1 MTAGSAPATTEAD
14 EYDAF
19 IEATLAQI
27 VQGFKD
33 DGPVEK
39 RQKLAGLMENK
50 VLHTSLS
57 AGQRA
62 LCSRFLLGV
71 ASDGDYLQTGMA
83 PLWSTAP
90 RAKDG
95 KHVGL
100 ELSPPGL
107 YAPDAVDGIRAG
119 LVRALKRKNVA
130 MAHGAATD
138 LAAFVPALRL
148 LLSSP
153 TLMKDVAPEA
163 EDQKRVRALLDYN
176 WAEATPDKQGLK
188 DLRKELLALLNAL
201 YKRLEGADKRGGG
214 AKAGIAQLILDAV
227 EAQAKALQTAETKQQ
242 ESDASIE
249 RLHAELDS
257 LRVGSADA
265 QAELERLRALVKDPN
280 SPRTEELREEV
291 AVLRQT
297 LEEDEQRHQQ
307 EEQATAEA
315 NTFEKQLFDVIL
327 EEYLNDTSP
336 LSETTRESRA
346 QVLAEHFAR
355 LALVGQAMATINA
368 YNVVTFLTDIALVAG
383 ATDARVEASDNS
395 KEPLTAS
402 ICKNMTE
409 HWLSRGFFKASQGS
423 AQYNLLCRNLVAW
436 KLYQEDTSKK
446 TRLLVLPRVRRDD
459 GTFLYFVPLVDS
471 LAKELEDQ
479 RTRRDVLERDTV
491 MQNVGNI
498 LNSWYSLPKTTEWK
512 RGTEGDFTYLYAEV
526 VDSDGA
532 QKTSYE
538 MFKRLLAM
546 AMGAGS
552 MVKAGA
558 VLGAKGAAKGVVK
571 SQVSKVVVRQARAYF
586 GLDEEWYV
594 GQLAAGL
601 DLLANNWVVEQM
613 RRVRN
618 GNGSLLPGLRLPGTD
633 AINSALAFRC
643 YTIYTE
649 GNASVRTSDLND
661 VSAMATSPVRGFA
674 FQSSALATQAAT
686 DPYAAD
692 LLAGVLKLDTD
703 SPFLKLDNQLLY
715 EDTPRDCVLYEVAR
729 DTMPVFAT
737 HMLAKMAR
745 FDGGLRQGIAERL
758 HKVLFLSAMDE
769 IAGFDVPGGLV
780 SVTKD
785 ETCVVALV
793 VGATVHVDAPRR
805 TWLIANVTKNYTTD
819 AWEAAQRTRIRSLM
833 QHTVRGPFDNAPISL
848 THTLDRFVAAN
859 PLYNNVLVHMRLRVD
874 YLVVPLEGMLNLKAT
889 KGYAP
894 GVGSVPRLTDLLV
907 SDSMQRLRD
916 DPITSTLTVQELVGF
931 VAPKATVVE
940 SLRDVSLND
949 LPMRVFASPAFKRI
963 RVNDTLFEA
972 LRYEAAKKLK
982 EKAPKEAEGIESFF
996 DRCQETIDPLNPGAF
1011 NTCLQGQALLR
1022 YLPSAASSV
1031 ARVFE
1036 ASLPFFALATG
1047 LQQQGALYVAGMPDS
1062 WYLDVNNQQRNIGA
1076 ATDDHE
1082 LADWVVARGLV
1093 GQRGPTCA
1101 AIKASTDKDVD
1112 TADLEADKAI
1122 AMVDARL
1129 DYALPSPVAL
1139 GKIMPHLKQ
1148 LMDATDEPTDEEV
1161 RAVLAALPVPAPK
1174 ATAAEVLALFD
1185 GNYAVVGPTAAADDD
1200 DRGGIEVP
1208 HAVRW
1213 LPTAD
1218 AAGRTAA
1225 RVAALEHVAARC
1237 TQLAEAVDAS
1247 KGVKA
1252 ALREAAATL
1261 KLAQMAPLYATH
1273 EAVAYEQHSG
1283 CCKTPTRDET
1293 ATLVTQPCA
1302 MVRGTL
1308 ALPLR
1313 AGVARVDSARRIT
1326 GKQQLADASEA
1337 KMALKGTTHETNRI
1351 RAQARAK
1358 GLDPRVYV
1366 APPLNKLRFQ
1376 RASTAATGAPLTDPD
1391 VSEACSSDDFTVSNW
1406 RRILRR
1412 AIVATN
1418 ALPVQTEEDSATD
1431 RVDGL
1436 LTGLEDEGV
1445 TPHSRRDGLWNEFR
1459 RELGISNDRLW
1470 VFVRL
1475 MSGAVGGDVNEII
1488 SMADE
1493 VTLRQSKAIQEQQ
1506 MEVARTVSKM
1516 QSDLVTTIVGSM
1528 AKESKLALDK
1538 AGNQL
1543 VIIDAKAQEQ
1553 MDKVLSGG
1561 SGMPFFEANVA
1572 VRNLKSKDANAP
1584 KPTLSQL
1591 LSGLTQ
1597 VGHQMQASLE
1607 QTLVQPGGASA
1618 SLAELSHPR
1627 NCYFVSLR
1635 PDAVAAIRIAHER
1648 MNVELGMR
1656 GGSRRLS
1663 LWETIEGGC
1672 SMLTTRFAEFA
1683 GHVLVQARS
1692 TTGISAMYVAPQAM
1706 HTNAIQ
1712 ARVALERLVHGAVA
1726 YAYSVAAPNL
1736 AVLEAQEADVLEAR
1750 AKMLTEGSN
1759 VAEHDVGRWLTQ
1771 MNAPRPRRP
1780 LRTWQHESGWGIVGA
1795 RTR

>member
-39 RQKLAGLMENK
+39 RQKLAGLMKTK
-50 VLHTSLS
+50 VLDTSLS

-71 ASDGDYLQTGMA
+71 ASDGDYLQTGVA

-119 LVRALKRKNVA
+119 LVRALKRKNAA

-138 LAAFVPALRL
+138 LAAFLPALRL

-153 TLMKDVAPEA
+153 TLMRAVAPEE

-176 WAEATPDKQGLK
+176 WAEATPDKEGLK
-188 DLRKELLALLNAL
+188 DLRKQLLTLLNAL
-201 YKRLEGADKRGGG
+201 YERLEGADKGGGG
-214 AKAGIAQLILDAV
+214 ANAGVAQLIMDAV
-227 EAQAKALQTAETKQQ
+227 EAQGRALQTAET
-242 ESDASIE
+242 SNE
-249 RLHAELDS
+249 RLQAELAAIRTS
-257 LRVGSADA
+257 SADA
-265 QAELERLRALVKDPN
+265 QAELERLRALVNKSGSSID
-280 SPRTEELREEV
+280 TEELRADL
-291 AVLRQT
+291 AVLRET
-297 LEEDEQRHQQ
+297 LEGDEQRHQQ

-315 NTFEKQLFDVIL
+315 NTFETQLFDVIL
-327 EEYLNDTSP
+327 EEYLNDASL
-336 LSETTRESRA
+336 LSQTARESRA
-346 QVLAEHFAR
+346 QVLAQHFAR

-368 YNVVTFLTDIALVAG
+368 YKVVTFLTDIALVAG
-383 ATDARVEASDNS
+383 ATDARAEASDNS
-395 KEPLTAS
+395 KEALTAAV
-402 ICKNMTE
+402 CKSMTE
-409 HWLSRGFFKASQGS
+409 HWLSRGFFKTSQGS
-423 AQYNLLCRNLVAW
+423 EQYNLLCRNLVAW
-436 KLYQEDTSKK
+436 KLYQEDTGKK

-471 LAKELEDQ
+471 LANELEAQ

-538 MFKRLLAM
+538 LFKRLLAM

-552 MVKAGA
+552 MIKAGA
-558 VLGAKGAAKGVVK
+558 VLGAKGAAKGAVK

-594 GQLAAGL
+594 AQLAAGL

-649 GNASVRTSDLND
+649 GNASVRTSDLNE

-703 SPFLKLDNQLLY
+703 SPFLELDNQRLY
-715 EDTPRDCVLYEVAR
+715 GDAPRDCVLYEVAR

-737 HMLAKMAR
+737 HMLARMAR
-745 FDGGLRQGIAERL
+745 FDGGVRQGIAERL
-758 HKVLFLSAMDE
+758 HKGLFLSAMDE

-780 SVTKD
+780 SVSQD
-785 ETCVVALV
+785 EKCVVALV

-819 AWEAAQRTRIRSLM
+819 AWEAAQRTLIRSSM

-859 PLYNNVLVHMRLRVD
+859 PIYNNVLVHMRLRVD
-874 YLVVPLEGMLNLKAT
+874 YLVVPLEGMLTLEAT

-894 GVGSVPRLTDLLV
+894 GGGSVPRLTDLLV

-916 DPITSTLTVQELVGF
+916 DPITSTLTVQELVSF
-931 VAPKATVVE
+931 VAPKAIVADA
-940 SLRDVSLND
+940 LRDVALND

-963 RVNDTLFEA
+963 RINDTLFEA

-982 EKAPKEAEGIESFF
+982 EKAPKEAEGIDRFVK
-996 DRCQETIDPLNPGAF
+996 RCQASMDPSDTSAF
-1011 NTCLQGQALLR
+1011 NTCLQGEALLS
-1022 YLPSAASSV
+1022 YLPSASSV

-1036 ASLPFFALATG
+1036 ASLPFLALVTG
-1047 LQQQGALYVAGMPDS
+1047 LQQQGVLYVAGMPDS
-1062 WYLDVNNQQRNIGA
+1062 WYLDVNNLQRNIGA

-1101 AIKASTDKDVD
+1101 AIKASTEENVD
-1112 TADLEADKAI
+1112 PVDLEADKAI

-1139 GKIMPHLKQ
+1139 GKLMPHLKQ
-1148 LMDATDEPTDEEV
+1148 LMDATDEPTEEEV
-1161 RAVLAALPVPAPK
+1161 RAALAALPVSAPK

-1237 TQLAEAVDAS
+1237 TQLAEAPNAS

-1261 KLAQMAPLYATH
+1261 KLAQMAPLYATR

-1283 CCKTPTRDET
+1283 CCKTPTHDET

-1326 GKQQLADASEA
+1326 GKEPLADASEA
-1337 KMALKGTTHETNRI
+1337 KTALQGTDKETKRI

-1366 APPLNKLRFQ
+1366 APPLDKLRFQ
-1376 RASTAATGAPLTDPD
+1376 RASTTATGAPLTDPD
-1391 VSEACSSDDFTVSNW
+1391 VSEACNPDDFTVSNW

-1412 AIVATN
+1412 AIVAAN
-1418 ALPVQTEEDSATD
+1418 ALPVKTEDSATD

-1436 LTGLEDEGV
+1436 LTGLQDEGV

-1493 VTLRQSKAIQEQQ
+1493 VTLRQSKAMQEQQ

-1572 VRNLKSKDANAP
+1572 VRNLQNKDANAP

-1591 LSGLTQ
+1591 LSGLAQ

-1726 YAYSVAAPNL
+1726 YAYSVAAPNM
-1736 AVLEAQEADVLEAR
+1736 AVLEAQDAEVLEAR
-1750 AKMLTEGSN
+1750 AKMLADGSN